1 MSDFASEQIE
11 KQKDRIKN
19 VEQELAL
26 GTSRGKTLSHQELS
40 SRRGSLK
47 SMKEDL
53 AKMERAMCRHQV
65 EEIKTKIESRGGQLS
80 PDRITELKKLTPSAI
95 ANLNNEIGACQAA
108 QEQTTLIDRAI
119 ADLEKDQDQED
130 GEGNDR
136 KAI

>member
-53 AKMERAMCRHQV
+53 AKMERSMCRHQI

-80 PDRITELKKLTPSAI
+80 NERVTELRKLSPSAL
-95 ANLNNEIGACQAA
+95 ANLNTEIGACQNSP
-108 QEQTTLIDRAI
+108 EQSALVDRAI
-119 ADLEKDQDQED
+119 ADSKQKQED
-130 GEGNDR
+130 GEGQ
-136 KAI
+136 